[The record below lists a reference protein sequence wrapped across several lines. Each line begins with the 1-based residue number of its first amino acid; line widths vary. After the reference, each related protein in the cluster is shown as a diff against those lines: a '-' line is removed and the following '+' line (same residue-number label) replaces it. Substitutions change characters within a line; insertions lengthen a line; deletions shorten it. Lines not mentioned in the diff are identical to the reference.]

1 MTFTLNSRQFR
12 EAVKDCKL
20 PESDDVYLLRWLVG
34 IVAWSLCRFFR
45 IGLTRYFF
53 FLNLARD
60 FDLAKSEKM
69 LRNVSALIFLPIIF
83 WVNTL
88 FVL

>member
-1 MTFTLNSRQFR
+1 MAR
-12 EAVKDCKL
+12 
-20 PESDDVYLLRWLVG
+20 
-34 IVAWSLCRFFR
+34 
-45 IGLTRYFF
+45 RYRLKFMQIFPDWFNPLFIFF
-53 FLNLARD
+53 FNLARD

-83 WVNTL
+83 CVNTL

>member
-1 MTFTLNSRQFR
+1 MAR
-12 EAVKDCKL
+12 
-20 PESDDVYLLRWLVG
+20 
-34 IVAWSLCRFFR
+34 
-45 IGLTRYFF
+45 RYRLKFMQIFPDWFNPLFF

-83 WVNTL
+83 CVNTL